1 MTKSAFDPPGRR
13 VEGNLDEFE
22 NCNFG
27 FTAANSRHQEPVA
40 IESHG

>member
-1 MTKSAFDPPGRR
+1 MTKSTSDSPGRR
-13 VEGNLDEFE
+13 VEVSLDEFE

-27 FTAANSRHQEPVA
+27 LTAANSRHQEPVA